1 MALPTTTD
9 ILIANVMAE
18 RIIMKDMFLELKEK
32 TIYFRDVELI
42 DVPWTDRL
50 TVSQLIDNIP
60 PKFLAKYPFDFKIRF
75 TTLGCNKLKCYKHN
89 YNEPCKGKTP
99 TIINNEFFKCQPA
112 CYKVFEDFN
121 KFLLE
126 KYQLPDKRPKN
137 PSMELP
143 FETTSI
149 SAENDDT
156 CYCGTQLTNL
166 KRFAILPSAR
176 WADFAAGS
184 DADKILDASSAGPY
198 LLKKYK
204 DQPVQ
209 RRRLAGL
216 VDSPPLNW
224 NTRDQT
230 INFNQSYCKRFV
242 KEYDPIADECYTIV
256 ERKVAGFLLGDTFIR
271 QFPELRDLS
280 LENYPFR
287 YLDETV
293 NGLDGISRVNNGYVE
308 RPINEDAI
316 ILSDTPDKTVS
327 KMEIVN
333 DSSFF
338 KTSARAWL
346 FRDENDR
353 NGMGSILLDMARDI
367 AIENSVEKFFETAPK
382 LIAKLLEKKVAPK
395 IIKNT
400 VALSWVKIH
409 TVTKIVSL
417 LIRTQLTNLT
427 IKLSVRILAA
437 ASNAASIVFAVG
449 IVTAI
454 ADIFLTIYNVGGF
467 NNEITR
473 EMVDE
478 KKREIINQTVDCVL
492 RDWGRLYVPIIRDPN
507 DEYASPFI
515 NPEFL
520 YNVCII
526 NFSKMYPNELDSI
539 GNMGI
544 SEINVQNVALEYL
557 SYLTVNSAG
566 QTIAEYRE
574 NDVDS
579 NNQEIET
586 TLSFIDE
593 YDEKENNNNN
603 TNVFLWKDT
612 DLYLLKIGV
621 ICWILSLIIF
631 LFLKIQSKT
640 LVVCGT
646 VCFIAWF
653 IFISLS
659 LDVI

>member
-1 MALPTTTD
+1 M
-9 ILIANVMAE
+9 
-18 RIIMKDMFLELKEK
+18 
-32 TIYFRDVELI
+32 
-42 DVPWTDRL
+42 
-50 TVSQLIDNIP
+50 
-60 PKFLAKYPFDFKIRF
+60 
-75 TTLGCNKLKCYKHN
+75 
-89 YNEPCKGKTP
+89 
-99 TIINNEFFKCQPA
+99 
-112 CYKVFEDFN
+112 
-121 KFLLE
+121 
-126 KYQLPDKRPKN
+126 
-137 PSMELP
+137 
-143 FETTSI
+143 
-149 SAENDDT
+149 
-156 CYCGTQLTNL
+156 
-166 KRFAILPSAR
+166 
-176 WADFAAGS
+176 
-184 DADKILDASSAGPY
+184 
-198 LLKKYK
+198 
-204 DQPVQ
+204 
-209 RRRLAGL
+209 
-216 VDSPPLNW
+216 
-224 NTRDQT
+224 
-230 INFNQSYCKRFV
+230 
-242 KEYDPIADECYTIV
+242 
-256 ERKVAGFLLGDTFIR
+256 
-271 QFPELRDLS
+271 
-280 LENYPFR
+280 
-287 YLDETV
+287 
-293 NGLDGISRVNNGYVE
+293 
-308 RPINEDAI
+308 
-316 ILSDTPDKTVS
+316 
-327 KMEIVN
+327 
-333 DSSFF
+333 
-338 KTSARAWL
+338 
-346 FRDENDR
+346 
-353 NGMGSILLDMARDI
+353 
-367 AIENSVEKFFETAPK
+367 EKFFETAPK

-539 GNMGI
+539 GDMGI